1 MSFFG
6 DMLLDCIFVHIKAM
20 NCVGQMRGIVIE
32 TVLQQT
38 VRI

>member
-1 MSFFG
+1 
-6 DMLLDCIFVHIKAM
+6 MLLDSIFVHIKAM
-20 NCVGQMRGIVIE
+20 SCVGQMQDIVIE